1 MTEGEFRV
9 GDVAQG
15 GTARKGSGEKPARKG
30 LDAQAFPFL
39 AEWMRLPAHAFRER
53 VDVLTARARSEAS
66 PAVQRA
72 LLLAVQ
78 VLNALYKNYGGAS

>member
-1 MTEGEFRV
+1 MEGEFRV

-15 GTARKGSGEKPARKG
+15 GAARKGGEKPARKG
-30 LDAQAFPFL
+30 LDAQAFPLL
-39 AEWMRLPAHAFRER
+39 AEWMRLPANAFRER
-53 VDVLTARARSEAS
+53 VDALTARARAESS
-66 PAVQRA
+66 PAAQRA